1 MRFEFESLPGSPIDI
16 PRPTIPVTIHGPG
29 ERANLVALVDTGA
42 LVNRFG
48 LWVADHI
55 GVDLDGVREEF
66 VGLGGHT
73 MSARSV
79 LVLLTV
85 GGFSWEAPVSFCDP
99 WPFAFQLLG
108 QEGFFRWF
116 TVTIDAA
123 DRSLQMHP
131 IGQ

>member
-1 MRFEFESLPGSPIDI
+1 
-16 PRPTIPVTIHGPG
+16 
-29 ERANLVALVDTGA
+29 
-42 LVNRFG
+42 
-48 LWVADHI
+48 LWVADQI
-55 GVDLDGVREEF
+55 GVDLDGVPEEC
-66 VGLGGHT
+66 VGVGGHT

-85 GGFSWEAPVSFCDP
+85 GGFSWESPVSFCDP